1 MAPTVERVP
10 RQVATG
16 RLVAHLL
23 GWVIPLALAALM
35 LALYLHTRS
44 QVHTFDALSYIRDVD
59 GRGGFFFHPHHLLY
73 SPTGWLFYRI
83 WQALGYTGNAELPL
97 QTLNSIVGAGLGLG
111 LYRLVWQLTG
121 RWWAALL
128 AAGVLWFNYGF
139 WYYAVEVEVYHL
151 ALLWLL
157 GALALLIELATRPQ
171 PRTAPLLGLLLG
183 LAALY
188 HQTNALLAPV
198 VGVAALLSPG
208 AWRARLGRLVLA
220 GMVAAGVVVLG
231 YGLVAV
237 VVNGYRSPAQ
247 VRDWMF
253 FFVETGWWGRPTR
266 DRLTDLGH
274 GLGMT
279 LTPQG
284 ALPFWIALLIPT
296 LLGLPAALR
305 RWPRVVAL
313 ALVWLAVYGSFFGWW
328 EADNVEFWIAT
339 LLPLWLLLG
348 LAAAGLAASLARARW
363 GRRALT
369 GMLPLACCLLP
380 LALARHNYPLIV
392 KRGDA
397 NQDLQRQIA
406 ADVRA
411 ITTPADLIVL
421 LGGIQELY
429 LPYYEDRQHVV
440 TVNSALIESG
450 GDVPAALA
458 RLYARLEAALHAGL
472 AVVIDGAALAL
483 PPELATRYPVAQ
495 ADLDRLWAPLRAVLM
510 PAVERNGTVHFW
522 RLPSATELAQ
532 GGGWHWQ
539 QFAWGWQAINVT
551 AQGFEA
557 GWCFDPQVD
566 PALIGPRLA
575 LATERVR
582 VLEITLR
589 TNAQGQTAQFFWA
602 GPDDRFSEARSVS
615 WPLIGDGRAH
625 VYRIA
630 LADVPGWQGTIT
642 RLRLDPLA
650 VGDGTAATRTCI
662 EALRL
667 RP

>member
-1 MAPTVERVP
+1 MATTVERVP
-10 RQVATG
+10 RHVASG
-16 RLVAHLL
+16 RLVEHLL
-23 GWVIPLALAALM
+23 GWVVPLALAALT

-59 GRGGFFFHPHHLLY
+59 GRSGFFFHPHHLLY
-73 SPTGWLFYRI
+73 SPTGWLFFRV
-83 WQALGYTGNAELPL
+83 WQALGYAGNAELPL
-97 QTLNSIVGAGLGLG
+97 QTLNSIVGAALGAG
-111 LYRLVWQLTG
+111 LYRLVWELTR

-128 AAGVLWFNYGF
+128 AAGALWFNYGF

-157 GALALLIELATRPQ
+157 GALALLIELATRPRQ
-171 PRTAPLLGLLLG
+171 RTALLLGLLLG

-198 VGVAALLSPG
+198 VAVAALLSPG
-208 AWRARLGRLVLA
+208 AWRARCSRLLVA
-220 GMVAAGVVVLG
+220 GAIAAGVVVLG

-237 VVNGYRSPAQ
+237 FVNGYRSLVQ

-253 FFVETGWWGRPTR
+253 FFAETGWWGRPTR
-266 DRLTDLGH
+266 DRLSDLGQ
-274 GLGMT
+274 GLGT
-279 LTPQG
+279 TITPQE
-284 ALPFWIALLIPT
+284 ALPFWIALLTPT

-305 RWPRVVAL
+305 RWPRVVVL
-313 ALVWLAVYGSFFGWW
+313 ALLWLGIYGSFFGWW
-328 EADNVEFWIAT
+328 EANNVEFWIAT

-348 LAAAGLAASLARARW
+348 LGAAELAAMLAGRQRARRVLA
-363 GRRALT
+363 GA
-369 GMLPLACCLLP
+369 LPLACCLLP

-392 KRGDA
+392 RRGDA
-397 NQDLQRQIA
+397 GHDLQRQIA
-406 ADVRA
+406 AAVRA

-458 RLYARLEAALHAGL
+458 RLRERLETALHAGL
-472 AVVIDGAALAL
+472 ALVIDGEALVL

-495 ADLDRLWAPLRAVLM
+495 AELDRFWAPVRATLT
-510 PAVERNGTVHFW
+510 PAVERNGTVYFW

-532 GGGWHWQ
+532 STGWRWQ
-539 QFAWGWQAINVT
+539 QFAWGWQAANVT
-551 AQGFEA
+551 AQSFEA

-566 PALIGPRLA
+566 PALVGPRLA
-575 LATERVR
+575 LAAERAR
-582 VLEITLR
+582 ALEITLR
-589 TNAQGQTAQFFWA
+589 TRAQGQTAQFFWA